1 MMVSSGSTTTTQL
14 GLLRGPAVPALMIRT
29 ESGASRTTAALFFV
43 PTTMPK
49 RRKLRRKNSQ
59 HMGERDR
66 IVKDV
71 DEDEG

>member
-1 MMVSSGSTTTTQL
+1 M
-14 GLLRGPAVPALMIRT
+14 MIRT
-29 ESGASRTTAALFFV
+29 ESSATRTAPALFFV

-49 RRKLRRKNSQ
+49 RRKLRRKNWE
-59 HMGERDR
+59 GERDR

>member
-1 MMVSSGSTTTTQL
+1 
-14 GLLRGPAVPALMIRT
+14 MIRT
-29 ESGASRTTAALFFV
+29 ESSATRTAPALFFV

>member
-1 MMVSSGSTTTTQL
+1 
-14 GLLRGPAVPALMIRT
+14 
-29 ESGASRTTAALFFV
+29 
-43 PTTMPK
+43 MPK

-59 HMGERDR
+59 VLGERDR